1 MFGNAIV
8 VPVSG
13 LNAVGSVTM
22 ECCAVEF
29 VNEKVF
35 VVTCVV
41 FEFSVN
47 VVSLGD
53 ETSCV
58 VGIVDDIG
66 TVMCVNVD
74 ACAVVDDGIDVVGM
88 AAIKWRFY
96 I

>member
-1 MFGNAIV
+1 MLCCGICKWKSV
-8 VPVSG
+8 V
-13 LNAVGSVTM
+13 A
-22 ECCAVEF
+22 
-29 VNEKVF
+29 
-35 VVTCVV
+35 TCVV

-53 ETSCV
+53 KTSCV

-66 TVMCVNVD
+66 TVICVDVD